1 MENLASDFAEE
12 SLTEE
17 IIEELLRRINECS
30 SEEEARLA
38 ITDYEDEL
46 RIEPKVLLSQ
56 YHGHVRH

>member
-46 RIEPKVLLSQ
+46 RIEPKVLLS
-56 YHGHVRH
+56 RR